1 MNKITLITGAGRG
14 IGYGIAKKFAEN
26 KNDLILIIR
35 KKEQL
40 KKLLELGKKNKV
52 NVKVIIGDLKN
63 NRFIDKLNKLSRVD
77 NLINNASGENTKYFT
92 SVTTKDL
99 KDMIDVNLTST
110 FRISQIFAKKNDKK
124 KN

>member
-35 KKEQL
+35 KKKQL

-99 KDMIDVNLTST
+99 KDMIDVNRLLCLELVKYL
-110 FRISQIFAKKNDKK
+110 QKK
-124 KN
+124 

>member
-1 MNKITLITGAGRG
+1 MT
-14 IGYGIAKKFAEN
+14 
-26 KNDLILIIR
+26 
-35 KKEQL
+35 
-40 KKLLELGKKNKV
+40 
-52 NVKVIIGDLKN
+52 LKN

-99 KDMIDVNLTST
+99 KDMIDVNLTSM
-110 FRISQIFAKKNDKK
+110 FRISQIFAKKMIRK